1 MAKKKKIVV
10 EFEFTPE
17 QVQEL
22 IEAGGKG
29 PGKISKDEVLE
40 LTKKGTIRASDYLTK
55 DQLDL
60 NASLSLSFV
69 SKIGKKIV
77 SKAQNKVVQ
86 KVAVS
91 TAVTI
96 VSSSAPEEGG
106 PKK

>member
-17 QVQEL
+17 QVREL

-29 PGKISKDEVLE
+29 PNKISKDEVLE

-86 KVAVS
+86 KVAVTS
-91 TAVTI
+91 AVTI
-96 VSSSAPEEGG
+96 VSASAPEEGG